1 MEPLQPGDPERIGR
15 YRLQGRLGAGEMGV
29 VFLGTTPEGVQAA
42 VKIIRD
48 ELAGDTAFRQ
58 RFRREVSAAV
68 SVAGMFTARVLDAD
82 PDADPPWL
90 ATQFVDAPSLRDAVE
105 RYGPLDPPA
114 LLRLTHGLAEALAAI
129 HAAGLVHRDLKPG
142 NVLLS
147 PTGPKVIDFGIARS
161 EGATQLTGTG
171 DVIGTPEYMAPEQL
185 TDSGGGSPASDVFA
199 LGSTIAFAATG
210 RSPFAAEQGAAAMY
224 RIVHVD
230 PDLTG
235 VPPEVAGVVRACLDK
250 SPVRRPS
257 AQQVAV
263 SLRGGPQVV
272 PPGDLTVP
280 TPGAITVVTPAAP
293 PGGKVRSR
301 RPLVVAA
308 LAAGAVT
315 LAGAGAAAGTTLLR
329 RDDPLPAPPP
339 VTATSAATTTPAGP
353 PIDPNSPEAKY
364 VDRLCASGDLL
375 TTLGSSAP
383 NVRSTDDAE
392 IAKRDFLTASDRSIG
407 VVDAATS
414 DFGTLRDDAPNE
426 QVAMQFGL
434 IVREFTSAREAF
446 VDARAQVAQ
455 ADPMTAEVYAAAV
468 ARFTDGVRNL
478 SLAATIVQG
487 ITLPPQYTAASAVA
501 PNCND

>member
-1 MEPLQPGDPERIGR
+1 
-15 YRLQGRLGAGEMGV
+15 MGV

-42 VKIIRD
+42 VKMIRD
-48 ELAGDTAFRQ
+48 ELAGDTGFRQ

-90 ATQFVDAPSLRDAVE
+90 ATQYIDAPSLRDAVD

-185 TDSGGGSPASDVFA
+185 AGAGGGSPASDVFA
-199 LGSTIAFAATG
+199 LGSTIVFAATG
-210 RSPFAAEQGAAAMY
+210 RSPFSAEQGAAAMY

-235 VPPEVAGVVRACLDK
+235 VPPDVAGLVRACLDK
-250 SPVRRPS
+250 SPARRPS

-263 SLRGGPQVV
+263 SLRGGPQVA
-272 PPGDLTVP
+272 PAGDLTVP
-280 TPGAITVVTPAAP
+280 TPAALTAAP
-293 PGGKVRSR
+293 PAPPSPKARGR
-301 RPLVVAA
+301 RPFVVAA
-308 LAAGAVT
+308 LAAVVV
-315 LAGAGAAAGTTLLR
+315 LAGAGAAVGVTVLQ
-329 RDDPLPAPPP
+329 RDVPLPTPPQVP
-339 VTATSAATTTPAGP
+339 TTTVAAP
-353 PIDPNSPEAKY
+353 PIDPNSPAAKY

-383 NVRSTDDAE
+383 NVRSTGDPA

-414 DFGTLRDDAPNE
+414 DFGALRDDAPNDE
-426 QVAMQFGL
+426 VAMQFGL

-455 ADPMTAEVYAAAV
+455 ADPMTAEVYSAAV
-468 ARFTDGVRNL
+468 TRFTDGVRNL
-478 SLAATIVQG
+478 SLAATLVQG
-487 ITLPPQYTAASAVA
+487 ITLPPEYTAASAVA
-501 PNCND
+501 PNCTN